1 MAKKDLTLFVEEELN
16 IMFRLNEE
24 VKSYNGDTSLFKRA
38 KGSILHDFY
47 NSIERIFELISK
59 DIDDT
64 TINLNGNWHKRL
76 LYQMTIEIK
85 NIRPAVISK
94 ELASELDEYLSFRH
108 VFRSI
113 YGFELEGKRLD
124 NLINRLPE
132 ILNKFN
138 SEIKTFLSIL

>member
-24 VKSYNGDTSLFKRA
+24 AKLYNGGTNLFKRA

-85 NIRPAVISK
+85 NIRPVVISK